1 MEPGLRGERVVE
13 EGGDGSPEVELVEEV
28 VPQEDQPLRV
38 QQAEAAEQRE
48 QDGEAEPVPG
58 EDRQGLEPVLKF
70 RDVVLDQVVYY
81 FYFTSLYRDGQND
94 SI

>member
-58 EDRQGLEPVLKF
+58 EDRQGLEPVLKCK
-70 RDVVLDQVVYY
+70 VVLLYTELHIY
-81 FYFTSLYRDGQND
+81 FIS
-94 SI
+94 S